1 MSLCWLTM
9 WKVSFIF
16 FPSVDSYFHIWKQ
29 TNLRRIM
36 LAVDTLFLFCVFCVA
51 DFGEF
56 LTIFKYFLCSLF
68 NLCLSTFPLEKTLA
82 TFWSNKLLRLHVHF
96 LVRSR
101 VWPDLSLQLP
111 QLHLHRVQL
120 HLQTVRGGQHQC
132 RHQGSR
138 AQAGGGLLPA
148 RAVSRA

>member
-51 DFGEF
+51 DFREF

-82 TFWSNKLLRLHVHF
+82 TFWSYKTTCSF
-96 LVRSR
+96 PSAEWR
-101 VWPDLSLQLP
+101 VIRP
-111 QLHLHRVQL
+111 QPSTAAATPSSSPAPSADCPGRTTSVPASGQSSPG
-120 HLQTVRGGQHQC
+120 RG
-132 RHQGSR
+132 RTSTS
-138 AQAGGGLLPA
+138 AGP
-148 RAVSRA
+148 V